1 MSEVDAFGA
10 KAAWTTRRQE
20 GDLESG
26 GATVFAQLLWREK
39 WVLLAAVIA
48 MVVLAGVYTA
58 ISPKVYQASAIV
70 QVQLPNSNP
79 GTNDTTSSDQALA
92 QNYASLIVSP
102 GFLSSIRGQVDGGK
116 LSVAALQGRLSATA
130 LPQSALVELTVTG
143 PSPQA
148 AQTVAGQVIDGF
160 LGSMLVGAR
169 RRTDQLEAEL
179 QQSISSLS
187 TQITAL
193 QARTSSPGVP
203 EEITSLTASRQA
215 LITQNASLIANGLAE
230 GTSANLAAAPAA
242 APDPISPRKSMDL
255 LGGLLLG
262 LVLGVGLAWLR
273 STLRPRIHSADE
285 VLSLTDA
292 TPLGSIPLRAKFNP
306 RDPQLPDAYNVALVN
321 LRFALP
327 SEKHVVVTLAG
338 FNPGVGKTSTVEGL
352 ARAAVRSGRRVLMI
366 DGDMRAA
373 ALSRRPGCDHHPGLV
388 DYLAL
393 ATPLENAIVELQPG
407 LSIVPARPSKAN
419 PASLL
424 AGPRLAEMLAE
435 LRPQYDLILI
445 DTPPMAHLADAL
457 LLTAHSDGVALV
469 VRTGVSKPAD
479 VTTATTRLR
488 KTGTPL
494 AGLVVFE
501 ELTSTPYYGPQT
513 ADSDGEVSED
523 GTPAEDGA
531 WLRL

>member
-1 MSEVDAFGA
+1 M
-10 KAAWTTRRQE
+10 
-20 GDLESG
+20 
-26 GATVFAQLLWREK
+26 FAQLLWREK
-39 WVLLAAVIA
+39 WVLIASVVAMLALAA
-48 MVVLAGVYTA
+48 VYTA

-70 QVQLPNSNP
+70 QVELPNSDP
-79 GTNDTTSSDQALA
+79 GTNDTTNADQALA

-102 GFLSSIRGQVDGGK
+102 GFLSSIRARVDAGR
-116 LSVAALQGRLSATA
+116 LSVAALQGRLSASA
-130 LPQSALVELTVTG
+130 LTQSALVELTATG

-148 AQTVAGQVIDGF
+148 AQAVAGQVINGF
-160 LGSMLVGAR
+160 LESMLAGAR
-169 RRTDQLEAEL
+169 RRTGQLETEL

-187 TQITAL
+187 SQITAL
-193 QARTSSPGVP
+193 QAHLSQPGVP

-215 LITQNASLIANGLAE
+215 LIDQNASLIANGLAE
-230 GTSANLAAAPAA
+230 GTSASLAAAPSAGS
-242 APDPISPRKSMDL
+242 DPISPRRSMDL

-262 LVLGVGLAWLR
+262 IVLGVGLAWLR
-273 STLRPRIHSADE
+273 STLRPRIHSAEE

-292 TPLGSIPLRAKFNP
+292 TPLGSIPLRAKFTP

-327 SEKHVVVTLAG
+327 ADEHAVVTLAG

-352 ARAAVRSGRRVLMI
+352 ARAALRSGRRVLMI

-373 ALSRRPGCDHHPGLV
+373 TLSRRPGCDHHPGLV

-393 ATPLENAIVELQPG
+393 DTPLENVVVELEPG
-407 LSIVPARPSKAN
+407 LSIIPARPSKTN

-424 AGPRLAEMLAE
+424 AGPRLAEMLSE

-445 DTPPMAHLADAL
+445 DTPPMSHLADAL
-457 LLTAHSDGVALV
+457 LLAAHSDGVALV
-469 VRTGVSKPAD
+469 VRTSVSKPAD

-501 ELTSTPYYGPQT
+501 ELAATPYYGPG
-513 ADSDGEVSED
+513 ASASEGEVGED
-523 GTPAEDGA
+523 AAPAEDAA
-531 WLRL
+531 WMRL